1 VTGTIAAVAS
11 TIEDSSG
18 SSGARSTRRIDTRGL
33 TLRAFAAKGVIVNTG
48 FDVGLTGLNLIRGF
62 VLAALLTSSDYGVWG
77 VLVVSIGV
85 LARLKLVGIS
95 DKYIQQ
101 EDVDQELAFQ
111 KAFTLEVLMTAAAT
125 VPLIVALPI
134 VAVVY
139 GHSDLVA
146 PGLVLISVMA
156 ADALQSPLWVFYRDM
171 DFVRQRLL
179 SSVEPVVGFVVAIV
193 LAVLGAGYWALALG
207 VTAGAWSGAAVAVA
221 KCPYRLRWRFDR
233 QALRI
238 YATFSGPIFV
248 ATVCSIVLANSAA
261 IAANA
266 HLGLA
271 GVGAIALAAN
281 ITSFTSK
288 VDDLVSGTLYP
299 AICAAQTRLDLLRES
314 FVKSNRMA
322 LMWGM
327 PFGVGLTLF
336 AADLVH
342 FGIGDKWH
350 SAIGLLEITG
360 ALAAM
365 GQIGFNW
372 DDYYRA
378 RSDTMPLAI
387 SSVVTTVV
395 FLAVGLP
402 LLFADG
408 LLGLGIGLA
417 AQGLASLA
425 FRAWYLT
432 RLFAGFK
439 FVRHAL
445 RAMLPTIP
453 AVLVVLLAR
462 TMESGTR
469 TVVMALAEVC
479 LYAIVTIAATWIIE
493 GRLVREAVGYVLA
506 RAAAPAAT
514 ES

>member
-1 VTGTIAAVAS
+1 M
-11 TIEDSSG
+11 EDSQESN
-18 SSGARSTRRIDTRGL
+18 SPAPARAIDTKGL
-33 TLRAFAAKGVIVNTG
+33 TLRAFAAKGVIINTG

-62 VLAALLTSSDYGVWG
+62 VLAALLTNADYGVWG

-101 EDVDQELAFQ
+101 EDSDQELAFQ

-125 VPLIVALPI
+125 VPLIVALPV

-139 GHSDLVA
+139 GHWSLVA
-146 PGLVLISVMA
+146 PGVVLISVMA

-171 DFVRQRLL
+171 DFLRQRVL
-179 SSVEPVVGFVVAIV
+179 STVEPVVGFVVAIV

-207 VTAGAWSGAAVAVA
+207 VTAGAWSGAVVAVA

-233 QALRI
+233 HALRV

-248 ATVCSIVLANSAA
+248 AVVCSIVLANSAA

-281 ITSFTSK
+281 ITAFTTK

-299 AICAAQTRLDLLRES
+299 AICAVQNRLDLLRES

-327 PFGVGLTLF
+327 PFGLGLTLF
-336 AADLVH
+336 AGDLVH
-342 FGIGDKWH
+342 FGIGEKWH
-350 SAIGLLEITG
+350 SAISLLAITG
-360 ALAAM
+360 AIAAM

-372 DDYYRA
+372 DDYFRA
-378 RSDTMPLAI
+378 RSDTMPVAIVMLA
-387 SSVVTTVV
+387 STVT

-402 LLFADG
+402 LLFDYG
-408 LLGLGIGLA
+408 LLGLAIGLA
-417 AQGLASLA
+417 AQAFVSLVL
-425 FRAWYLT
+425 RAWYLT
-432 RLFAGFK
+432 RLFAGFR
-439 FVRHAL
+439 FVRHAA

-453 AVLVVLLAR
+453 AVVVVLLAR
-462 TMESGTR
+462 QLESGPR
-469 TVVMALAEVC
+469 TAAMAAGELLGYGVVA
-479 LYAIVTIAATWIIE
+479 IAATWILE
-493 GRLVREAVGYVLA
+493 GSLVREAVGYVLA
-506 RAAAPAAT
+506 RASGPSPA